1 MSYPWDDINE
11 RYCFDCVGGCGNKTN
26 GSQYCCKT
34 YCINDIDNSS
44 SSEDEEEKTPLNDD
58 HLFKVPEKPIW
69 KKKKKVSFSKIYPE
83 EIINKNNKVNSDIN
97 NEINN
102 ENTINKTNETNT
114 NTNTNTNK
122 NTQLTPDRNN
132 YKNKESRKRKRNI
145 FD

>member
-11 RYCFDCVGGCGNKTN
+11 RYCFDCIGGCGNKTN

-44 SSEDEEEKTPLNDD
+44 SSEDENRKYPSNDNY
-58 HLFKVPEKPIW
+58 LFKVPEKKIW
-69 KKKKKVSFSKIYPE
+69 KEKKKVSFSKIYPE
-83 EIINKNNKVNSDIN
+83 EIINKNNKVKENNDNS

-102 ENTINKTNETNT
+102 ENIINKTIEINT
-114 NTNTNTNK
+114 NTKKNK
-122 NTQLTPDRNN
+122 QLTPDRNN